1 VELNLAE
8 IAKGQLV
15 VVDQVGGERA
25 FRRRLMELGFV
36 KGTRVELIGVAP
48 LGDPMEFLVRGS
60 SLSIRRAEARE
71 IRVTTV
77 TGSVAAASEARATD
91 SELVDA

>member
-1 VELNLAE
+1 MEVNLAE

-15 VVDQVGGERA
+15 VVDQVGGERS

-36 KGTRVELIGVAP
+36 KGTRVELIGIAP

-71 IRVTTV
+71 IRVTTLGAEAV
-77 TGSVAAASEARATD
+77 ASTGERAAD
-91 SELVDA
+91 PELVDA

>member
-1 VELNLAE
+1 MNLAE
-8 IAKGQLV
+8 IAKGLLV
-15 VVDQVGGERA
+15 VVDQVGGDRA

-71 IRVTTV
+71 ILVTRL
-77 TGSVAAASEARATD
+77 GAEALAPSSERAPD
-91 SELVDA
+91 PELVDA

>member
-1 VELNLAE
+1 MNLAE
-8 IAKGQLV
+8 ISKGQLV
-15 VVDQVGGERA
+15 VVDQVGGQRA

-36 KGTRVELIGVAP
+36 KGTRVELVGVAP

-71 IRVTTV
+71 IRVTTLAQV
-77 TGSVAAASEARATD
+77 VRESEERETD

>member
-1 VELNLAE
+1 MNLAE

-15 VVDQVGGERA
+15 IVDHVGGQRA

-71 IRVTTV
+71 IRVTAV
-77 TGSVAAASEARATD
+77 LSEAPVPSSQPATD